1 MNVKEEAEKLAEDLL
16 RELGNESERYQF
28 LISDWEAQDCA
39 MAIRWLKSQI
49 WEGFSVS
56 FEVNKTDKKVC
67 LKSWEEDFD

>member
-16 RELGNESERYQF
+16 HELGGNSESYQF
-28 LISDWEAQDCA
+28 LIPDWEPQDCA

-56 FEVNKTDKKVC
+56 FKVDATDKKVY
-67 LKSWEEDFD
+67 LKSWEEDFE